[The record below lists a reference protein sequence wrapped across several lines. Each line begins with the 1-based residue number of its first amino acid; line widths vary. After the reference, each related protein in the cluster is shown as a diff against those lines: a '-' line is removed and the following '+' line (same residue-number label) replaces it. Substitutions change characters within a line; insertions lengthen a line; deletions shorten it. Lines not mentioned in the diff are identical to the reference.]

1 MGDLLPVRQDET
13 YVKDVL
19 RTLDQPRGLQLVLN
33 KLFLFHERAAVVN
46 ARWNKKQLA
55 SDKFVR
61 RVLSLLP
68 LSGDEDVQ
76 VASQHTAHNTL

>member
-46 ARWNKKQLA
+46 ARWNKKQLT

-61 RVLSLLP
+61 RVMSLLP
-68 LSGDEDVQ
+68 LSGGDEDNFGTV
-76 VASQHTAHNTL
+76 VTAHSTL